1 MGKKRRILK
10 SPKFKHLKLLRFGKK
25 EEPEQEPEALPTPE
39 VIEPEVIAPEPAPE
53 PSDDILDDEIPF

>member
-25 EEPEQEPEALPTPE
+25 EELEQEPEVLPTPE
-39 VIEPEVIAPEPAPE
+39 VVEPEVVAPEPVPE
-53 PSDDILDDEIPF
+53 PQNQSLSPN